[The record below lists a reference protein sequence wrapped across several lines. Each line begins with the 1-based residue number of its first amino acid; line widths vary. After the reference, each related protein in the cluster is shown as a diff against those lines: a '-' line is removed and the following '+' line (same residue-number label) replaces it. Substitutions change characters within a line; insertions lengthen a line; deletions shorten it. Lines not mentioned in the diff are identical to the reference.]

1 MSIDPKS
8 DSIEFLFDGPK
19 DADITLALAHGAGG
33 PMDTPFMT
41 AFAKGLAADG
51 IRVARFEF
59 PFMAARRA
67 DGRKRPPDRQPKLVA
82 VWQAAIVALGPQEL
96 VIGGKS
102 LGGRIASLVADEA
115 GVLGVVCLGYPFHP
129 VGKPERLRIDHLER
143 LRTPTL
149 IVQGTRDP
157 FGSRDEVETY
167 PLSKAIAL
175 HWAEDGNH
183 DLVPRK
189 ASGRSAPEN
198 WIEAVAA
205 TAAFLKQ
212 LTTDDT

>member
-1 MSIDPKS
+1 
-8 DSIEFLFDGPK
+8 
-19 DADITLALAHGAGG
+19 
-33 PMDTPFMT
+33 
-41 AFAKGLAADG
+41 
-51 IRVARFEF
+51 
-59 PFMAARRA
+59 MAARRA

-82 VWQAAIVALGPQEL
+82 AWQAAIAALGPQGL

-102 LGGRIASLVADEA
+102 LGGRIASLVADDA
-115 GVLGVVCLGYPFHP
+115 GVMGLVCLGYPFHP

-167 PLSKAIAL
+167 PLAKAIAF

-212 LTTDDT
+212 LTADDS

>member
-1 MSIDPKS
+1 MNPKADPS
-8 DSIEFLFDGPK
+8 EFLFDGPR
-19 DADITLALAHGAGG
+19 DADITLALAHGAGA

-59 PFMAARRA
+59 PFMAARRS
-67 DGRKRPPDRQPKLVA
+67 GGSKRPPDRQPKLVEA
-82 VWQAAIVALGPQEL
+82 WQAAIVALGPQGL

-102 LGGRIASLVADEA
+102 LGGRIASLVADDA
-115 GVLGVVCLGYPFHP
+115 GVMGLVCLGYPFHP
-129 VGKPERLRIDHLER
+129 VGKPDRLRIDHLER
-143 LRTPTL
+143 LHTPTL

-157 FGSRDEVETY
+157 FGRRDEVETY
-167 PLSKAIAL
+167 PLSEKISF

-198 WIEAVAA
+198 WIEAVGA
-205 TAAFLKQ
+205 TAEFLRQ
-212 LTTDDT
+212 LPARGP

>member
-1 MSIDPKS
+1 MSAKADP
-8 DSIEFLFDGPK
+8 IEFLFDGPR
-19 DADITLALAHGAGG
+19 DTDITLALAHGAGA

-67 DGRKRPPDRQPKLVA
+67 DGRRRPPDRQPKLVEA
-82 VWQAAIVALGPQEL
+82 WQAAIGALGPRGL

-102 LGGRIASLVADEA
+102 LGGRIASLVADDA
-115 GVLGVVCLGYPFHP
+115 GVMGLVCLGYPFHP
-129 VGKPERLRIDHLER
+129 VGKPDRLRIDHLER

-157 FGSRDEVETY
+157 FGRRNEVETY
-167 PLSKAIAL
+167 PLSETIAF

-198 WIEAVAA
+198 WIEAVGA
-205 TAAFLKQ
+205 TAEFLRQ
-212 LTTDDT
+212 LPTSEP